1 MLFVRLDYLIEPH
14 ALTVYFWKCSSIVA
28 YTEVLEVP
36 IDSLD
41 DSLPLHACRKSTTI
55 KLSWLWWSW
64 KNLWACL
71 YQLWTDQC
79 PTIVEEMHQ
88 RKQHTTCNTES
99 DHRKLAKDI
108 CLWNKGTEF
117 AARNSQDSWKTQH
130 AHAVD
135 TMYSPLQICCPIH
148 FDEAESLSRDM
159 IAYNIWIMIC
169 PSLVSH
175 TAIGLLLVYYSPCL
189 PISMLAATT
198 QKINCGPGII
208 PGIMLIQQLLNC
220 TCW

>member
-1 MLFVRLDYLIEPH
+1 MELEESVSLFVPAMNRRMPNYHRRNAPKKATHNMQHRE
-14 ALTVYFWKCSSIVA
+14 
-28 YTEVLEVP
+28 
-36 IDSLD
+36 
-41 DSLPLHACRKSTTI
+41 
-55 KLSWLWWSW
+55 WSQ
-64 KNLWACL
+64 KTG
-71 YQLWTDQC
+71 QGHMT
-79 PTIVEEMHQ
+79 
-88 RKQHTTCNTES
+88 
-99 DHRKLAKDI
+99 
-108 CLWNKGTEF
+108 CLWNKGTQF
-117 AARNSQDSWKTQH
+117 VARNSQDSWKTQH

-175 TAIGLLLVYYSPCL
+175 TAIGLLLVYYSSCL